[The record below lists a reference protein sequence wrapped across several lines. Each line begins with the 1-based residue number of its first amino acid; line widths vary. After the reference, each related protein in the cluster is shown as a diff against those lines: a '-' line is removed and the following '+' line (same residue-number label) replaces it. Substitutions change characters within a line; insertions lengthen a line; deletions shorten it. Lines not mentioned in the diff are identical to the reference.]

1 MQDRFNLTG
10 KVVVVTGGTGLLG
23 SAYCQA
29 LADHGAQVV
38 MADLAA
44 ADPIGK
50 AKLVQTP
57 TGVVA
62 HGVNCDVGQ
71 EAQVVQLFADVM
83 ATFGRVDAVLNTMP
97 TLAMV
102 LKDAPG
108 KYAIVKSIGADN
120 WAGIAVRKEDPEIVS
135 FLNGELTRLK
145 ADGTLARMQEKWFGF
160 RMTLADKIPSFS

>member
-44 ADPIGK
+44 ADPMGK

-83 ATFGRVDAVLNTMP
+83 ATFGRVDAVLNNAAATDNVREVSGEGNYGDNGDDDNEQRRRRRRY
-97 TLAMV
+97 TCA
-102 LKDAPG
+102 
-108 KYAIVKSIGADN
+108 KSRD
-120 WAGIAVRKEDPEIVS
+120 
-135 FLNGELTRLK
+135 RL
-145 ADGTLARMQEKWFGF
+145 
-160 RMTLADKIPSFS
+160 